1 MSEQEPDKSEASQLW
16 ERIGNLEARVDE
28 SKKGFLGWINKWGVL
43 IALIA
48 TALSIVGAAI
58 SISSSIK
65 DLNPKPDISVF
76 ASEDKIVHQTFHPDE
91 QRVTFK
97 IDFILS
103 NSGGADDMI
112 VIQALLK
119 VPDLREDD
127 ISKYGGD
134 FEVTD
139 QTGRKLPRPFVLP
152 KGSNLELIC
161 SVSFDYSQENANTFE
176 KNGMRRLTI
185 IFDDGTKPPP
195 SLDYCFGGLF
205 TPVPHEFFTQ
215 ECPRGF

>member
-1 MSEQEPDKSEASQLW
+1 MSDQEPDSSEVSKLW

-43 IALIA
+43 IGLIA

-58 SISSSIK
+58 SISSSISG
-65 DLNPKPDISVF
+65 LNPKPDTSVF
-76 ASEDKIVHQTFHPDE
+76 ASEDKIVHQTFHPEE
-91 QRVTFK
+91 QRVTYK
-97 IDFILS
+97 IDSILT
-103 NSGGADDMI
+103 NSGSADDLI

-119 VPDLREDD
+119 VPDLPEED

-152 KGSNLELIC
+152 KGSNLELTC
-161 SVSFDYSQENANTFE
+161 SVSFNYSQENANAFE
-176 KNGMRRLTI
+176 KDGMRRLRV

-195 SLDYCFGGLF
+195 FLDYCFGSLF
-205 TPVPHEFFTQ
+205 TPMPHEFFTQ

>member
-1 MSEQEPDKSEASQLW
+1 VSEKEPDKSEVSQLW

-43 IALIA
+43 IGLIA

-76 ASEDKIVHQTFHPDE
+76 ASEDKIVHQTFHPEE

-97 IDFILS
+97 IDFILT

-112 VIQALLK
+112 VIQGLLK
-119 VPDLREDD
+119 VPGLPEED

-134 FEVTD
+134 FEVID

-152 KGSNLELIC
+152 KGSDLELTC
-161 SVSFDYSQENANTFE
+161 SVSFDYSQGNANAFE
-176 KNGMRRLTI
+176 KDGMRRLTI